1 MDLTVQM
8 YRIVKDEKDGIGATN
23 GQSVIG
29 RLIEKLPGKPARA
42 DVEAGLEL
50 LGTAGLLGLERQRGD
65 TVVFARLAA
74 PLPTAEELVPMS
86 RAARLACLRLALF
99 LAHDPSLAQA
109 ELPIVDL
116 EGAITKAF
124 PGIEDL
130 KNGQFLKTVVVNV
143 EASRPYVQ
151 APLPAALRFTDPVW
165 FVPEAE
171 GQKLC
176 EAHHQA
182 DAAGADCHE
191 AHGSLSGWWT
201 TSFGE
206 FVRIFGSV
214 EDAVPL
220 LENGAVYCL
229 QPQGV

>member
-29 RLIEKLPGKPARA
+29 RLREKLPDRRTRTE
-42 DVEAGLEL
+42 VEAGLEL
-50 LGTAGLLGLERQRGD
+50 LETAGLLRLERQRGN
-65 TVVFARLAA
+65 TVMFARLAT
-74 PLPTAEELVPMS
+74 PLPTAEALMLMP
-86 RAARLACLRLALF
+86 RAARLACIRLALF
-99 LAHDPSLAQA
+99 LAHDPTLARA
-109 ELPIVDL
+109 ELPALDL
-116 EGAITKAF
+116 EGAIRKAF
-124 PGIEDL
+124 PGIGEL
-130 KNGQFLKTVVVNV
+130 KNGQFLKTIVVNV
-143 EASRPYVQ
+143 EASRPSVQ
-151 APLPAALRFTDPVW
+151 TPLPAALRFTDPVW

-176 EAHHQA
+176 EAHHQTG
-182 DAAGADCHE
+182 AAGADCHE
-191 AHGSLSGWWT
+191 THGSLSGWWT

-206 FVRIFGSV
+206 FVQIFGS
-214 EDAVPL
+214 ARNAAPL